1 MRCDCRE
8 GIDMKQDYSFDPTHK
23 LVADFRAGRISR
35 RQFLKMLAAVTGGAA
50 LARVPAASA
59 QQPPLT
65 LSTFFNRRREIT
77 PQTLVYGAS
86 QDIPSIDPSDRTD
99 YSINAVMRQMY
110 DRLFRFE
117 GGWPQPVEPGLCQ
130 NWGVSDDALE
140 WTFELTDQA
149 KFHDGTPV
157 TAESVVYSYQ
167 RTLRLQRQRSSL
179 LSGYLD
185 EAGVVAKDS
194 KTVVM
199 TLKTPYA
206 NFDRLLAF
214 LEQPIVNMEVAKAKE
229 KDGDEGEN
237 YLIDHEAGSG
247 PFTISDWQIGS
258 VYKFEAV
265 PDYWQGWPG
274 EGRLGSIVWI
284 KTEDVG
290 TRKTGLLAGDFD
302 VSDTVSV
309 SDIEEI
315 NGNSDTVATV
325 NYGLLGGY
333 LKMNT
338 QAGPTA
344 DVNFRKFLAYSF
356 NRQAFSDSQQGYVK
370 MMTGPLPEG
379 VEGYDPNM
387 EPQYTYDP
395 AKAKEYL
402 DKSPYKDGGISI
414 DFVYVSGLDFEE
426 AGGLILLDELQKY
439 NINVNLTPKNWP
451 DIVGA
456 CTTPESGPAVGFI
469 FDQFPPL
476 ADTWLVEKYYS
487 KSWDRP
493 TGGSFQACSFYKN
506 ADVDAMLDQL
516 RVTTDKSE
524 ADQLIKTLQAMISDD
539 APDIPLYV
547 QANVLGFNKRV
558 KGYEYFGDI
567 SVDFWRL
574 WIDDSK

>member
-1 MRCDCRE
+1 
-8 GIDMKQDYSFDPTHK
+8 MKTDYSFDPSGEI
-23 LVADFRAGRISR
+23 VEDFRAGRINR
-35 RQFLKMLAAVTGGAA
+35 RQFMKLLAVLTGGAA
-50 LARVPAASA
+50 LGQVPVAAA
-59 QQPPLT
+59 QQTPLT
-65 LSTFFNRRREIT
+65 LSTFLRRRQPT

-86 QDIPSIDPSDRTD
+86 QDIPSIDPSDRMD
-99 YSINAVMRQMY
+99 YSINAVMRQLY

-117 GGWPQPVEPGLCQ
+117 GGWPQPIEPCLCQ
-130 NWGVSDDALE
+130 TWGVSDDARE
-140 WTFELTDQA
+140 WTFNLTDQA

-157 TAESVVYSYQ
+157 TAESVAYSYQ

-179 LSGYLD
+179 LSGYVD
-185 EAGVVAKDS
+185 ESGVVAKDS
-194 KTVVM
+194 QTVVM

-214 LEQPIVNMEVAKAKE
+214 LEQPIVNMDVARAKE

-258 VYKFEAV
+258 QYKIEAV

-274 EGRLGSIVWI
+274 DGRLASVVWK

-302 VSDTVSV
+302 ISDTISTN
-309 SDIEEI
+309 DIDEI
-315 NGNSDTVATV
+315 NNHSDTLATV
-325 NYGLLGGY
+325 NYGLLTGF

-338 QAGPTA
+338 QSGPTA
-344 DVNFRKFLAYSF
+344 DINFRKFLAYSF

-370 MMTGPLPEG
+370 LMTGPLPEG
-379 VEGYDPNM
+379 VEGYDPNID
-387 EPQYTYDP
+387 PQYTYDP

-402 DKSPYKDGGISI
+402 DQSPYKDGGISI

-439 NINVNLTPKNWP
+439 NITVNMVPKNWP

-456 CTTPESGPAVGFI
+456 CAAPDTGPDMAFI

-506 ADVDAMLDQL
+506 ADVDTMLDQL
-516 RVTTDKSE
+516 RVTTDKTAALE
-524 ADQLIKTLQAMISDD
+524 LIKELQSKISAD
-539 APDIPLYV
+539 APDIPVYV
-547 QANVLGFNKRV
+547 QPNILGFNKRV
-558 KGYEYFGDI
+558 KGYVYFGDI

-574 WIDDSK
+574 WIDDSM